1 MAVWIVRGATGGTHE
16 QRMLSNDFVSMGFET
31 IPDLTNIK
39 SQEEIQKLYSKIHPE
54 AKHKRMIAH
63 SAQLWNFLG
72 RIQKGDLAVVP
83 LKTQAAIAIGEVIGV
98 YEYTSQY
105 GSDLHHIRRVKWL
118 RTDVPRSAFDQDL
131 LYSFGAYL
139 TVGHV
144 KAEHAEERI
153 KAIIKGKVQPLPHEN
168 EEVVEAKLDVEQAS
182 RDEIM
187 KYLQQN
193 FKGHALAE
201 LIESILQAQG
211 YVTKRSEPGPDGG
224 VDILA
229 GSGPMGFAD
238 PKLCVQVKSGNS
250 PVDVTVLRG
259 LVGTMST
266 FGAEQGLLVSW
277 AGFNR
282 KVLDESR
289 QKFFSVRLWDSGD
302 ILNMIFKYYDSLSDT
317 MQAQLPLKRIWAL
330 AIEEESE

>member
-16 QRMLSNDFVSMGFET
+16 QRMINNDFVSIGFET
-31 IPDLTNIK
+31 IPDMSNIK
-39 SQEEIQKLYSKIHPE
+39 SHEEVKKIYAKIHPE

-63 SAQLWNFLG
+63 SAILWNFIG
-72 RIQKGDLAVVP
+72 RIQKDDMVVVP
-83 LKTQAAIAIGEVIGV
+83 LKTQSAIAVGEVVGS
-98 YEYTSQY
+98 YEYTTEY
-105 GSDLHHIRRVKWL
+105 GSDLHHIRRVKWQ
-118 RTDVPRSAFDQDL
+118 RTDIPRSIFDQDL

-144 KAEHAEERI
+144 KAENAEERI
-153 KAIIKGKVQPLPHEN
+153 KAILKGKIQHQESVN
-168 EEVVEAKLDVEQAS
+168 EEVAEVKLDIEQAS
-182 RDEIM
+182 RDEII
-187 KYLQQN
+187 KYLEVN

-229 GSGPMGFAD
+229 GSGPMGFSQ
-238 PKLCVQVKSGNS
+238 PKLCVQVKSGNT
-250 PVDVTVLRG
+250 PADVTILRS

-266 FGAEQGLLVSW
+266 FSAEQGLLVSW

-282 KVLDESR
+282 KVLEESR

-302 ILNMIFKYYDSLSDT
+302 ILNMIFKYYDNLSDVI
-317 MQAQLPLKRIWAL
+317 QAQLPLKRIWAL
-330 AIEEESE
+330 AIEEEE